1 MSTPPGTPSHDAIA
15 QRARTL
21 WQAAG
26 SPEGQDLAFWLR
38 AEKELR
44 DESHKTEDLASDDD
58 KETHSSKASVGMPVR
73 TAVSTPSSSG
83 PSQNPFAKTPARSK
97 KPGR

>member
-1 MSTPPGTPSHDAIA
+1 MPSDTPSHDAVA
-15 QRARTL
+15 DRARKL

-38 AEKELR
+38 AENELHE
-44 DESHKTEDLASDDD
+44 ESNKTDNLSSTDG
-58 KETHSSKASVGMPVR
+58 KETGSSKDSVAAPVR
-73 TAVSTPSSSG
+73 TPVSAPTSSS
-83 PSQNPFAKTPARSK
+83 PSQNPFARTPTRLK